1 MTDAP
6 TYHAIEWFD
15 DVPRSIRKQA
25 VFGLLLMTIALGG
38 FGLWAFRAPLAA
50 AVIAQGSF
58 VATGS
63 NKIVQHLEGGIIKE
77 ILVAEG
83 DLVQA
88 GEPVVLLDETA
99 ALAKERELFLRRAR
113 LEAVN
118 ARLLAEYQVAERITF
133 PAILTDRESDPAI
146 AEILES
152 QRLNFAVS
160 RRKLERDVSLFETN
174 ILALQ
179 IRANGYETQRGAI
192 ERQISILGEDM
203 LSKEELLELGLV
215 RAPEVNAL
223 RRATAEAE
231 GQIGRVDAEVSETYQ
246 MIEKHEKEI
255 AQTRDAYAQAALD
268 EMQTIQAELDSVREQ
283 SRNAENVLLRSAI
296 VAPVTGT
303 VVRLHYHT
311 SGGVI
316 ESGKAIVEILPADAP
331 LILEAQVPRSQID
344 SVRTGETAVVRLIA
358 LNQRTTPVLRGEV
371 FYLSADS
378 IKDTSTGVEREF
390 YLVRVNLP
398 PSEIDRVRDFAPTPG
413 MPAEIMI
420 ETAQRTFFDYLTKPI
435 RDSMSRAFRER

>member
-63 NKIVQHLEGGIIKE
+63 NKIVQHLEGGIIKD

-83 DLVQA
+83 DFVHEGQPL
-88 GEPVVLLDETA
+88 VLLDETA

-118 ARLLAEYQVAERITF
+118 ARLLAEYQVAEAIEF

-152 QRLNFAVS
+152 QRLNFTVS
-160 RRKLERDVSLFETN
+160 RRKLERDVSLFENN
-174 ILALQ
+174 IVALR
-179 IRANGYETQRGAI
+179 IRATGYETQRDAI
-192 ERQISILGEDM
+192 ERQIAILGEDM
-203 LSKEELLELGLV
+203 VSKEELLELGLV

-223 RRATAEAE
+223 RRATADAE
-231 GQIGRVDAEVSETYQ
+231 GQIGRVDAEISETYQ
-246 MIEKHEKEI
+246 MIEKQGQEI
-255 AQTRDAYAQAALD
+255 EQARDAYAQAALD
-268 EMQTIQAELDSVREQ
+268 EMQAIQAELELGARAVSQRRERASALGDPRAGHRNGGASLLPYVGRRHRKRQGDRRDPALRRAADHRGAGAPLADRQRANRRGGGRASDRAQPAHDAGPARRGVLSVGGLDQRHVHWRRTRVLPRARESAAGGDRPDQ
-283 SRNAENVLLRSAI
+283 RLHPDARHARGDHDRDRAADLLRLPHQTHPGFD
-296 VAPVTGT
+296 VA
-303 VVRLHYHT
+303 RF
-311 SGGVI
+311 S
-316 ESGKAIVEILPADAP
+316 
-331 LILEAQVPRSQID
+331 
-344 SVRTGETAVVRLIA
+344 
-358 LNQRTTPVLRGEV
+358 
-371 FYLSADS
+371 
-378 IKDTSTGVEREF
+378 
-390 YLVRVNLP
+390 
-398 PSEIDRVRDFAPTPG
+398 
-413 MPAEIMI
+413 
-420 ETAQRTFFDYLTKPI
+420 
-435 RDSMSRAFRER
+435 